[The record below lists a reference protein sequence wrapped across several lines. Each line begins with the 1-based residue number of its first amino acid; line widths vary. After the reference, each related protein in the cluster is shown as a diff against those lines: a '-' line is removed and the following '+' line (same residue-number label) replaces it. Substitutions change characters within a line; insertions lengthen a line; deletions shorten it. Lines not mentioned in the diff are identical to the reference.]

1 MGSIREL
8 SKAQLQYVQFSFLMK
23 YFNSVDAIN
32 KCILCNTGLYCTDW
46 LCLCSVSDHTPFLWH
61 RWFSPPVNLVFLTYY
76 WVQSAPCLQR
86 TSVTLWAPVW
96 MAQKGCLLPAQACSS
111 STSIRTMDNV
121 SNPTH
126 TARISVIRVYLWF
139 HAPCLHHVSPL
150 SCVCPV
156 QCSTATRSRPVFTW
170 LVPVPYPCS
179 SPSSTVPEPSTSAG
193 TTWQML
199 SGQYTAKHPQFHGR
213 KSLWQHHEGSHLPGQ
228 QMIFFSF
235 NFQFVWNIQGWSLL
249 SQ

>member
-61 RWFSPPVNLVFLTYY
+61 RWFSPPVNLEFLTYY

-86 TSVTLWAPVW
+86 TSVTQWAPVW

-126 TARISVIRVYLWF
+126 TARISVICVWIGFVISRSLSAPRFSIVLCLSCSVLYSNTEQTSVYL
-139 HAPCLHHVSPL
+139 
-150 SCVCPV
+150 
-156 QCSTATRSRPVFTW
+156 TRSSPVSLFQSIQ
-170 LVPVPYPCS
+170 YS
-179 SPSSTVPEPSTSAG
+179 SRTIYLCWHYLTDAVRSVYSKTPPIS
-193 TTWQML
+193 W
-199 SGQYTAKHPQFHGR
+199 
-213 KSLWQHHEGSHLPGQ
+213 
-228 QMIFFSF
+228 
-235 NFQFVWNIQGWSLL
+235 
-249 SQ
+249 